1 MVKKKKAKKALVSI
15 EFGLGGLMGLAVASF
30 CIFLWMFLFGM
41 WTGQSVLQ
49 TTDGPP
55 KMKDGSGFAAK
66 IRQKDPGQ
74 EELNKKSA
82 VKSSLENSDNEA
94 ARVEKVLPADQ
105 EASFFAVQV
114 SAFKDEQRA
123 AKSVLQWRSRDYES
137 FYLRPD
143 LPNGTFHRVFVGRFE
158 SLAEANT
165 LAAKLESAEQRKV
178 FIMLVSVDQEQLP

>member
-1 MVKKKKAKKALVSI
+1 MAKKKRTRKALVSI
-15 EFGLGGLMGLAVASF
+15 ELGLGGLLGLAVASF

-49 TTDGPP
+49 TSDDLQPIKGE
-55 KMKDGSGFAAK
+55 SGFAAK
-66 IRQKDPGQ
+66 IRQKTSNGQ
-74 EELNKKSA
+74 EVIKKSIT
-82 VKSSLENSDNEA
+82 KGSLENRDDGEGNIKKEMP
-94 ARVEKVLPADQ
+94 VDQ

-114 SAFKDEQRA
+114 AAFKDEQRA
-123 AKSVLQWRSRDYES
+123 VNTVLQWRARDYES

-143 LPNGTFHRVFVGRFE
+143 SPNGTFHRVFVGRFE